1 MWVRWST
8 RQNFPREYRRYSLFR
23 LHLNRSSI
31 PLGFAGCVWSGWISD
46 GRSTVWDLNCLRSW
60 LSRSLFQSFALY
72 RRLREHRFHPFLI
85 GEGCCIWLRT
95 SIYLFSPPLP
105 PSSLSLSLSHLL
117 WMYTREPITTD
128 KTHPGMYVKLRWG
141 ACAAF
146 MCACMPIVKTGWP
159 TKYRGG
165 WSKRDYRRYPQIVTP
180 PAGL

>member
-46 GRSTVWDLNCLRSW
+46 RRSTVWDLNCLRSW

-95 SIYLFSPPLP
+95 SIYLFSPLLPSLP
-105 PSSLSLSLSHLL
+105 PLSLSLSLIVNVHARANHHRQNSPRHVCQTAVRCLCSV
-117 WMYTREPITTD
+117 
-128 KTHPGMYVKLRWG
+128 YVRMH
-141 ACAAF
+141 AH
-146 MCACMPIVKTGWP
+146 
-159 TKYRGG
+159 R
-165 WSKRDYRRYPQIVTP
+165 
-180 PAGL
+180 